1 MGSEDSECRLL
12 IQTSL
17 NNMSEIIFIIW
28 AGEPRLRGNRG
39 RKWSRTERK
48 WSTGLE
54 DVKIDGVFN
63 RKGPLLLHMSR

>member
-28 AGEPRLRGNRG
+28 GGEPRLRGNRG
-39 RKWSRTERK
+39 RKGSRTEKKMEYRLGRRENR
-48 WSTGLE
+48 WSL
-54 DVKIDGVFN
+54 
-63 RKGPLLLHMSR
+63 